1 MDPYLHTIIAVV
13 MLYVFFKVGE
23 VLGRVAGYKDGAAE
37 GAENLISILDEQG
50 DIKRERIYYH
60 LEKWVE
66 QKSEE

>member
-1 MDPYLHTIIAVV
+1 MDPYFHTTIAII
-13 MLYVFFKVGE
+13 MLYVFFKVGK
-23 VLGRVAGYKDGAAE
+23 VLGRVAGYKDGVEE